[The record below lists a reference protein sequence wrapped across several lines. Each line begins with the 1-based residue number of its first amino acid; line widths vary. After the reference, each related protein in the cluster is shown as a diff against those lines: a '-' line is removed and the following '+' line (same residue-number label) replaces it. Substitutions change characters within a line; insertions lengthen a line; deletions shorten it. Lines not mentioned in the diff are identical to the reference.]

1 MQLETNQLTEQQKKE
16 IHELVTIC
24 NKTDHLHGN
33 AFLEQELNVYSD
45 VPCFFFY
52 YDGKNLVSFLSLFFS
67 YVDEVEISAYTHP
80 DYRRQ
85 KYFSNLL
92 RCALSFLKSF
102 PIKRIIFMAEPH
114 CNNAIKTLSSL
125 HAKYLYSD
133 YSMTLFRNCAYI
145 LSEFDFSLSLAS
157 EEDFKI
163 LSSIHAEAFEVE
175 EDISKDFLLDIFSQN
190 SILCY
195 KFLFKNDT
203 IGFCNVLQNASSLF
217 LFGICIR
224 KGVQNRGYGKI
235 MMKFLLNHLLLL
247 KKSITLQVNSLN
259 IPAIHLYQRLGFSP
273 TICFDSYSIENK
285 CF

>member
-1 MQLETNQLTEQQKKE
+1 MRLETNQLTEQQKKE

-24 NKTDHLHGN
+24 NKIDHLHGN

-45 VPCFFFY
+45 VPCFFLY
-52 YDGKNLVSFLSLFFS
+52 YDNKNLVSFLSLFFS
-67 YVDEVEISAYTHP
+67 HVDEVEISAYTHP
-80 DYRRQ
+80 DYRI
-85 KYFSNLL
+85 KGHFSNLL

-102 PIKRIIFMAEPH
+102 PVKRILFMVEPH

-125 HAKYLYSD
+125 HATYLYSD
-133 YSMTLFRNCAYI
+133 YSMTLFRNCPYV
-145 LSEFDFSLSLAS
+145 LSEFDFSLLLAN
-157 EEDFKI
+157 EEDLKL

-175 EDISKDFLLDIFSQN
+175 EDVSKAFLLDIFSQD
-190 SILCY
+190 SVLCY

-203 IGFCNVLQNASSLF
+203 IGFCNILQNASSIF
-217 LFGICIR
+217 LFGICIKKR
-224 KGVQNRGYGKI
+224 VQNRGYGKI
-235 MMKFLLNHLLLL
+235 MMKFLLNDLLLL

-259 IPAIHLYQRLGFSP
+259 IPALHLYQQLGFSP

>member
-1 MQLETNQLTEQQKKE
+1 MRLETNQLTEQQKKE

-45 VPCFFFY
+45 VPCFFLY
-52 YDGKNLVSFLSLFFS
+52 YDNKNLVSFLSLFFS
-67 YVDEVEISAYTHP
+67 HADEVEISAYTHP

-85 KYFSNLL
+85 GHFSNLL

-102 PIKRIIFMAEPH
+102 PVKKILFMAEPH

-125 HAKYLYSD
+125 HATYLYSD
-133 YSMTLFRNCAYI
+133 YSMTLFRNCPYV
-145 LSEFDFSLSLAS
+145 LSEFDFSLSLAN
-157 EEDFKI
+157 EEDFKV

-175 EDISKDFLLDIFSQN
+175 EDVSKAFLPDIFSQD
-190 SILCY
+190 SVLCY
-195 KFLFKNDT
+195 KFLFENDI

-217 LFGICIR
+217 LFGICIKKR
-224 KGVQNRGYGKI
+224 VQNRGYGKI
-235 MMKFLLNHLLLL
+235 MMKFLLNDLLLL
-247 KKSITLQVNSLN
+247 KKSIILQVNSLN
-259 IPAIHLYQRLGFSP
+259 IPALHLYQQLGFSS

>member
-1 MQLETNQLTEQQKKE
+1 MRLETNQLTEQQKKE

-45 VPCFFFY
+45 VPCFFLY
-52 YDGKNLVSFLSLFFS
+52 YDNKNLVSFLSLFFS
-67 YVDEVEISAYTHP
+67 HVDEVEISAYTHP

-85 KYFSNLL
+85 GHFSNLL

-102 PIKRIIFMAEPH
+102 PVKKILFMAEPH

-125 HAKYLYSD
+125 HATYLYSD
-133 YSMTLFRNCAYI
+133 YSMTLFRNCPYV
-145 LSEFDFSLSLAS
+145 LSEFDFSLSLAN
-157 EEDFKI
+157 EEDFKV

-175 EDISKDFLLDIFSQN
+175 EDVSKAFLLDIFSQD
-190 SILCY
+190 SVLCY
-195 KFLFKNDT
+195 KFLFENDT

-217 LFGICIR
+217 LFGICIKKR
-224 KGVQNRGYGKI
+224 GQNRGYGKI
-235 MMKFLLNHLLLL
+235 MMKFLLNDLLLL
-247 KKSITLQVNSLN
+247 KKSIILQVNSLN
-259 IPAIHLYQRLGFSP
+259 IPALHLYQQLGFSS